1 MHRRDLTAAA
11 LLTLALAAGSA
22 ACGISS
28 HGTLRNRLDPPADS
42 GRRAYLARL
51 IREARRLRLAERP
64 EWLHLGHYRGTLG
77 GGLESQPDG
86 DDFFLSPRGRQSPID
101 EMSATLAAFFS
112 ETRGGGPNDHPI
124 CHFPARFNWLD
135 SQLHFDRALLPAPA
149 CPLHR
154 AFRATLDAATIKLVF
169 SSYYLNTPASAFG
182 HTFLRIDST
191 RSEGNTGR
199 RDLLDFGID
208 FSARVDTDNAVL
220 YAVKGLT
227 GMFDGVFRKLPY
239 YYKVREYNDVESRDL
254 WEYELALPQVAVDRV
269 VDHLWELGYT
279 SFDYYY
285 LTENCSYHVLG
296 TIAAAVPRSHLMDR
310 LRFPVLPT
318 DTVKALEEAGLIQKI
333 EYRPSLRTV
342 FRARVDRL
350 SGGERALVAELAY
363 APATAIPDSMP
374 PARRAL
380 VLEAAQDLV
389 DIRHYKEILA
399 DPDSRG
405 ARKKL
410 QLLERRA
417 AIDVTSPE
425 VEVRTPWEELPHG
438 GHGSRRWGLGGG
450 ASYDGD
456 SGAGFAA
463 IHYRLALH
471 DLLDPSH
478 GFPDTMAIEFLPTE
492 LRIDGATGRPSLE
505 RLELVSINSLT
516 PMDRFEKRPSWRF
529 TVGGWRH
536 RDLGCDA
543 CFGPAAHFAFGAT
556 LASARGGLVVFAM
569 TATELFWSPDLEDGV
584 RGSTA
589 RFAVG
594 PEVGVRLRLTPS
606 LAWLNEGGWSWLPDQ
621 SPWHIWRASSGVRWG
636 FWGPLALDLRGT
648 WQPEAIE
655 GQAALFHYF

>member
-1 MHRRDLTAAA
+1 VHCRDLTSA
-11 LLTLALAAGSA
+11 LVTLALAASA

-28 HGTLRNRLDPPADS
+28 HDTLRNRLTPPADT
-42 GRRAYLARL
+42 GRRAYLTRL
-51 IREARRLRLAERP
+51 VREARRLRLAERP

-77 GGLESQPDG
+77 GGLESEPDG
-86 DDFFLSPRGRQSPID
+86 DDFFLSPHGRTSPID
-101 EMSATLAAFFS
+101 ELSATLTAFFS
-112 ETRGGGPNDHPI
+112 EMPGGGPDDHPI

-149 CPLHR
+149 CPTWR
-154 AFRATLDAATIKLVF
+154 AFRATLDAATVRLVF

-182 HTFLRIDST
+182 HTFLRIDSN
-191 RSEGNTGR
+191 RSEGNEGR

-208 FSARVDTDNAVL
+208 FSARVDTDNAVI
-220 YAVKGLT
+220 YAIKGLT

-239 YYKVREYNDVESRDL
+239 YYKVREYTDVESRDL
-254 WEYELALPQVAVDRV
+254 WEYELDLPQEAVDRV

-318 DTVKALEEAGLIQKI
+318 DTVKALEEAGLIARV

-342 FRARVDRL
+342 FRTRVAAL
-350 SGGERALVAELAY
+350 SRGERALVADLAY
-363 APATAIPDSMP
+363 APGTAMPESMP
-374 PARRAL
+374 AARRAM

-389 DIRHYKEILA
+389 DIRYYKEIL
-399 DPDSRG
+399 DNPDSRG
-405 ARKKL
+405 AKKKL

-417 AIDVTSPE
+417 AIDMASPE
-425 VEVRTPWEELPHG
+425 LVVKTPWDQVPHG

-450 ASYDGD
+450 ATTHGG
-456 SGAGFAA
+456 GAGFAA

-471 DLLDPSH
+471 DLLDPTF
-478 GFPDTMAIEFLPTE
+478 GFPETMSIQFLPTE
-492 LRIDGATGRPSLE
+492 LRIDGASGRPSLE
-505 RLELVSINSLT
+505 RLELVSIDSLS

-536 RDLGCDA
+536 RDLGCDD
-543 CFGPAAHFAFGAT
+543 CFGPAAHFSFGAA
-556 LASARGGLVVFAM
+556 LATDGGGLAVFAM
-569 TATELFWSPDLEDGV
+569 TGTELFWSPDVVGGV
-584 RGSTA
+584 RDSTA

-594 PEVGVRLRLTPS
+594 PEAGIRLRLSPS
-606 LAWLNEGGWSWLPDQ
+606 LAWIGEGGWSWMPDQ
-621 SPWHIWRASSGVRWG
+621 SPWQTWRASSGLRWG
-636 FWGPLALDLRGT
+636 FWRSLALDLRGA
-648 WQPEAIE
+648 WEPEALE
-655 GQAALFHYF
+655 GQASLFHYF

>member
-1 MHRRDLTAAA
+1 MHRRDLTAA
-11 LLTLALAAGSA
+11 LVTLALVASA
-22 ACGISS
+22 ACGISRP
-28 HGTLRNRLDPPADS
+28 GTLRDRLDPPADS

-51 IREARRLRLAERP
+51 VREARRLRLAERP
-64 EWLHLGHYRGTLG
+64 AWLHLGHYRGTLG

-86 DDFFLSPRGRQSPID
+86 DDFFLSPGGRTSPID
-101 EMSATLAAFFS
+101 ELTATLGAFFS
-112 ETRGGGPNDHPI
+112 QPRSHLADDHPI
-124 CHFPARFNWLD
+124 CRFPARFTWLD
-135 SQLHFDRALLPAPA
+135 SQLHFDRALLPAVE
-149 CPLHR
+149 CPTFS
-154 AFRATLDAATIKLVF
+154 AFRAALDAATVRLVF

-182 HTFLRIDST
+182 HTFLRIDSN
-191 RSEGNTGR
+191 RAEGQKAR

-208 FSARVDTDNAVL
+208 FSARVDTDNAIL

-254 WEYELALPQVAVDRV
+254 WEYELKLPQAAVDMV
-269 VDHLWELGYT
+269 VAHLWELGYT

-296 TIAAAVPRSHLMDR
+296 TIAAGAPGSHLMDR

-318 DTVKALEEAGLIQKI
+318 DTVKALEEAGLIGRV

-342 FRARVDRL
+342 FRARIAGL
-350 SGGERALVAELAY
+350 SGDERALVAELAY
-363 APATAIPDSMP
+363 APATALPDSMP

-389 DIRHYKEILA
+389 DIRHYKEILD
-399 DPDSRG
+399 DPKSRG

-417 AIDVTSPE
+417 AIDFASPE
-425 VEVRTPWEELPHG
+425 VVVRTPWEQVPHG

-450 ASYDGD
+450 ASTNDG
-456 SGAGFAA
+456 GAGFAA

-471 DLLDPSH
+471 DLLDPTF

-492 LRIDGATGRPSLE
+492 LRIDGGSGRPSLE
-505 RLELVSINSLT
+505 RLELVSINSLS

-543 CFGPAAHFAFGAT
+543 CFGPAARFAFGAT
-556 LASARGGLVVFAM
+556 LASDGGGLAVFAM
-569 TATELFWSPDLEDGV
+569 TATELFWSPDLVDGV

-589 RFAVG
+589 RFAIG
-594 PEVGVRLRLTPS
+594 PEAGVRVRLSPS
-606 LAWLNEGGWSWLPDQ
+606 LAWLGEAGWSWLPDQ
-621 SPWHIWRASSGVRWG
+621 SPWQTWRASSGLRWG
-636 FWGPLALDLRGT
+636 FWRSLALDLRGT
-648 WQPEAIE
+648 WEPEALE
-655 GQAALFHYF
+655 GEASLFHYF

>member
-1 MHRRDLTAAA
+1 MAST
-11 LLTLALAAGSA
+11 A

-28 HGTLRNRLDPPADS
+28 HATLRDRLDPPADS
-42 GRRAYLARL
+42 GRRAYLTRL
-51 IREARRLRLAERP
+51 VREARRLRLAERP

-86 DDFFLSPRGRQSPID
+86 DDFFLSPHGRTSPID
-101 EMSATLAAFFS
+101 ELTATLAAFFS
-112 ETRGGGPNDHPI
+112 ETRGGGPDDHPI

-135 SQLHFDRALLPAPA
+135 AQLHFDRALLPAPA
-149 CPLHR
+149 CPTYR

-182 HTFLRIDST
+182 HTFLRIDSN
-191 RSEGNTGR
+191 RSEGQKGR

-220 YAVKGLT
+220 YAFKGLT

-254 WEYELALPQVAVDRV
+254 WEYELKLPQVAVDRV

-296 TIAAAVPRSHLMDR
+296 TIAAAAPRSRLMDR

-318 DTVKALEEAGLIQKI
+318 DTVKALEEAGLIQKV

-342 FRARVDRL
+342 FRTRVAKL
-350 SGGERALVAELAY
+350 SGDERALVADLAY
-363 APATAIPDSMP
+363 APSTAIPDSMS

-389 DIRHYKEILA
+389 DIRHYKEILEN
-399 DPDSRG
+399 PDSRG

-417 AIDVTSPE
+417 AIDYASPE
-425 VEVRTPWEELPHG
+425 LAVRTPWEQLPHG

-456 SGAGFAA
+456 SGAGFASV
-463 IHYRLALH
+463 HYRLALH
-471 DLLDPSH
+471 DLLDPTY

-505 RLELVSINSLT
+505 RLELVSINSLS

-543 CFGPAAHFAFGAT
+543 CLGPAARFSFGST
-556 LASARGGLVVFAM
+556 LTSDGGGLAFFAM
-569 TATELFWSPDLEDGV
+569 VGTELFWSPDLVGGV
-584 RGSTA
+584 RDSTA
-589 RFAVG
+589 RFALG
-594 PEVGVRLRLTPS
+594 PEAGVRFRLTPS
-606 LAWLNEGGWSWLPDQ
+606 LAWLTEGGWSWLPDQ
-621 SPWHIWRASSGVRWG
+621 SPWHTWRAASGLRWG
-636 FWGPLALDLRGT
+636 VLRWLAVDLRGA
-648 WQPEAIE
+648 WEPESIE
-655 GQAALFHYF
+655 GQAALLHYF